1 MLCFRPSAKLL
12 LEQIYFSL
20 ASHNFFLC
28 FQDEQGYSYTRRE
41 DKKGKK
47 EERKNNMCG
56 APTMYQEL
64 SHVL

>member
-12 LEQIYFSL
+12 LELIYFNL

-28 FQDEQGYSYTRRE
+28 FQDQQGYTHTSGE

-47 EERKNNMCG
+47 EESITNICG
-56 APTMYQEL
+56 APTVYQEL